1 MTRNKKNEEKP
12 DGLGEARPARD
23 ARPLPADLQAHI
35 GVRLKAF
42 YDSVLSEPI
51 PDRFAELLNKL
62 DTAEEPRTKQSP
74 DGGTDGKKRSSDPSS
89 DETGTDVRS

>member
-1 MTRNKKNEEKP
+1 MTRNKKNSEKP
-12 DGLGEARPARD
+12 GVALDGARPGRD
-23 ARPLPADLQAHI
+23 GRPMPADLQAHI

-62 DTAEEPRTKQSP
+62 DAAERPAG
-74 DGGTDGKKRSSDPSS
+74 DGRAKSDGDLAASRDDTETDMRS
-89 DETGTDVRS
+89 